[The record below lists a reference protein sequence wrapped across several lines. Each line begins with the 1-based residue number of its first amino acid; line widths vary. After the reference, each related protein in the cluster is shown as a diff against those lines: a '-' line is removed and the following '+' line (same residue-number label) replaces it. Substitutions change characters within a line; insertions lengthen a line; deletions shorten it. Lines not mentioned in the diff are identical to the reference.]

1 MSYLL
6 IDDLG
11 RCVGKIITSKRLP
24 HKRIAYGGTRDG
36 VKEVVGLARIV
47 PACNLRM
54 PSWAIDNYEV
64 DTYDINGYLV
74 SRR

>member
-6 IDDLG
+6 IDNLG
-11 RCVGKIITSKRLP
+11 RCVGKILTRKRLP

-47 PACNLRM
+47 PACKLRM
-54 PSWAIDNYEV
+54 PSWAIEV